1 MHTASGTAAASFD
14 IVAELRYGDALTA
27 ALSRF
32 AVRAPRA
39 LALYAVLL
47 LGSLAG
53 CLVAGGAF
61 GWLATALAGAG
72 IAVVSLVAWLARR
85 DFGIRSK
92 PRRLRYHFCGS
103 GIEVL
108 SAGRSD
114 WIAWEDLW
122 DVGETRRSFLFSP
135 SPEEQ
140 YVLPKRCCRGLER
153 DLRALIRG
161 AAQPAGERSTA

>member
-39 LALYAVLL
+39 LALYVLLL

-53 CLVAGGAF
+53 SLVSGGAF

-72 IAVVSLVAWLARR
+72 IAVVALVACLARR
-85 DFGIRSK
+85 DFGGRSK
-92 PRRLRYHFCGS
+92 PKRLRYHFCGS

-135 SPEEQ
+135 GPDEQ
-140 YVLPKRCCRGLER
+140 YVLPKRCCRGREGE
-153 DLRALIRG
+153 LRALIRG
-161 AAQPAGERSTA
+161 AAQPAAERSTA